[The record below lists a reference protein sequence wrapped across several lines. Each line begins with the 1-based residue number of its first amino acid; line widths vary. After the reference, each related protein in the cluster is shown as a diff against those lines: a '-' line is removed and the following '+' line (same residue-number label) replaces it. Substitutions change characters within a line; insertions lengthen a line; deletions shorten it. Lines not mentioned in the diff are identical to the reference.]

1 MARAGVV
8 SLSVEAGVAARVLAE
23 NGVQFFTVRRL
34 ARMLGVSPW
43 KASAIVREMRRLG
56 LAREW
61 NSNSYVLTIPVPRRS
76 SGQEPSRGD
85 EPAEPPRRGEGPLT
99 GLRVVTFKLD
109 ARLLAAL
116 DNAVAMLGY
125 DSRSEI
131 IREALREFLERR
143 GLLPPREESSGD
155 SRAEA

>member
-61 NSNSYVLTIPVPRRS
+61 NSNSYALTIPVPRRS
-76 SGQEPSRGD
+76 SGQEPSRE
-85 EPAEPPRRGEGPLT
+85 EPEEPPRRGEGPLT

-116 DNAVAMLGY
+116 DNAAAMLGY

-143 GLLPPREESSGD
+143 GLLPPREESSSSGE
-155 SRAEA
+155 AEA